1 MKAYTLQWNG
11 QTYKSCPALAL
22 VTHLSPTYIR
32 NKANRHP
39 EFELAG
45 HTCTVSVTEI
55 EDRIEIKKAIRKPYT
70 FEARGVSIPL
80 ELVYMHGKLVK
91 TIFL

>member
-1 MKAYTLQWNG
+1 MKQYTLEWNG
-11 QTYKSCPALAL
+11 KTYSSCPLLAYE
-22 VTHLSPTYIR
+22 THLSPSFIR

-39 EFELAG
+39 EFELLG
-45 HTCTVSVTEI
+45 HTCKVCITEL
-55 EDRIEIKKAIRKPYT
+55 EDRIEIKKPVRKPYT
-70 FEARGVSIPL
+70 FEARGISIPL

>member
-1 MKAYTLQWNG
+1 MKHYTLEWNG
-11 QTYKSCPALAL
+11 QIYNSCPALAH
-22 VTHLSPTYIR
+22 VTHLSPSYIR

-39 EFELAG
+39 QFELAG
-45 HTCTVSVTEI
+45 HTCKVTMIDVEYKTD
-55 EDRIEIKKAIRKPYT
+55 ERKPVREPYT